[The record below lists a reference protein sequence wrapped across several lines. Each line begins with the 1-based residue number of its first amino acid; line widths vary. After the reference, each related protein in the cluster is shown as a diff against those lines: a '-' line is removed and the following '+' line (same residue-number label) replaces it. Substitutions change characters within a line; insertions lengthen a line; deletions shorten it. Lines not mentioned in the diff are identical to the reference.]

1 MHDINIYLQSKH
13 KNYIYQFITLFNKK
27 SRTLFRCIKL
37 RFIKQACQPLVS
49 ILTSPHVNKKAQ
61 EQFKIKM
68 YSLQLK
74 VKTFE
79 LLKFIILFKRLSVNL
94 LPNINLKIKIRTKMA
109 LKKVCSFSYLKRS
122 KKSKT
127 LPYFRQKGLLKI
139 IENYGV

>member
-27 SRTLFRCIKL
+27 SKTLFRSIKL
-37 RFIKQACQPLVS
+37 RFIKQAYQPLVS

-61 EQFKIKM
+61 EQFKTKM

-79 LLKFIILFKRLSVNL
+79 LLKFIIFLKRLSANL
-94 LPNINLKIKIRTKMA
+94 LPNINIKIKIKTKMT
-109 LKKVCSFSYLKRS
+109 LKKVCLFSYKKRS
-122 KKSKT
+122 KKSAT
-127 LPYFRQKGLLKI
+127 LSTCRQKGLLKI